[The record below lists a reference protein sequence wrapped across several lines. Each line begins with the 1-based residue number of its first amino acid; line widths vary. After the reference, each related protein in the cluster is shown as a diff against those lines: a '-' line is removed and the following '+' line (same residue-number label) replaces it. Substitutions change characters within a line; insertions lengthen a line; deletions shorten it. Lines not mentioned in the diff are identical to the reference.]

1 MHEILCSKIGA
12 KSNLLSSVKTTVS
25 FRSPTSVLSGIFF
38 FFIIHVG
45 EQYGAA
51 FFFVMVLFIG
61 IPLFGNVFVS
71 FFFLFQRPES
81 LTKSAFPIL
90 QFPWFICLSKTKHG

>member
-38 FFIIHVG
+38 FFMIHVG

-61 IPLFGNVFVS
+61 IPVFGNVFVS
-71 FFFLFQRPES
+71 FP
-81 LTKSAFPIL
+81 
-90 QFPWFICLSKTKHG
+90 